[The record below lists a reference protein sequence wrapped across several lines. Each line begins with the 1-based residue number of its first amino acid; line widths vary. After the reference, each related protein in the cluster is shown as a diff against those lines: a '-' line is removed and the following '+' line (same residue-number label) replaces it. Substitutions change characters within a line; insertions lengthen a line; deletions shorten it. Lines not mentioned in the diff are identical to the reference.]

1 MDLDKIPLFKAMS
14 QRMAWLNE
22 RQSVLAQNVAN
33 ADTPNYRSRD
43 LKAPSF
49 SELVG
54 RKNSQLQLAA
64 TRPNHLTGSGADA
77 PFRQEADR
85 NVELS
90 PSGNSVS
97 LEDQMMKVSST
108 ATAYQ
113 LTTTLY
119 KQHIAMLKTVL
130 GKGP

>member
-1 MDLDKIPLFKAMS
+1 MDLDKIPLFKAMTR
-14 QRMAWLNE
+14 RMTWLNE

-33 ADTPNYRSRD
+33 ADTPNYKPRD

-49 SELVG
+49 AELVG
-54 RKNSQLQLAA
+54 RQNSRLTLAA
-64 TRPNHLTGSGADA
+64 TQANHLTGSGADSQ
-77 PFRQEADR
+77 FRQEVDR

-90 PSGNSVS
+90 PSGNGVS
-97 LEDQMMKVSST
+97 LEDQMLKVSGT
-108 ATAYQ
+108 ATDYQ

-130 GKGP
+130 GKGS

>member
-1 MDLDKIPLFKAMS
+1 MDLDKIPLFKAMTR
-14 QRMAWLNE
+14 RMTWLNE

-33 ADTPNYRSRD
+33 ADTPNYKSRD

-49 SELVG
+49 AELVG
-54 RKNSQLQLAA
+54 RQNSRLPLAA
-64 TRPNHLTGSGADA
+64 TQANHLTGSGAESQ
-77 PFRQEADR
+77 FRQEVDR

-90 PSGNSVS
+90 PSGNGVS
-97 LEDQMMKVSST
+97 LEDQMLKVSGT
-108 ATAYQ
+108 ATDYQ